1 VPGASTE
8 ASTRCSRSRA
18 VSQENMVDG
27 GAGAMAQRM
36 AGDLGD
42 AVRLGTP
49 VRSVTQTDDAV
60 VVEGGDVAVSARH
73 VVVAVPPALTLEV
86 AFDPA
91 LPSARVDLYRNSVAG
106 PETKTLVV
114 YDEPFW
120 RSDGFS
126 GQSAQPNSAAE
137 VTIDAS
143 PSSGTPGVIASFTF
157 GPVAERVGP
166 PDG

>member
-1 VPGASTE
+1 
-8 ASTRCSRSRA
+8 
-18 VSQENMVDG
+18 QENMVDG
-27 GAGAMAQRM
+27 GAGSMAQRM

-42 AVRLGTP
+42 AVRMGTP

-91 LPSARVDLYRNSVAG
+91 LPSARVVLYRNSVSG

-126 GQSAQPNSAAE
+126 GQTAEPGSVSE
-137 VTIDAS
+137 VTLDAS
-143 PSSGTPGVIASFTF
+143 PSSGKPGVIASFAF
-157 GPVAERVGP
+157 GRVAQQAAALDPGERRRAVIDALAGRL
-166 PDG
+166 GKR